1 MSMDK
6 KNNELHLVM
15 FPFLAFGHIS
25 PFVQLSNK
33 LSSYPGIKVSFLAA
47 SANVDRI
54 KTMLNPT
61 TTTQVLPL
69 TLPRVE
75 GLPQGVEN
83 TGDTSP
89 ATVELLKVA
98 LDLMQPQ
105 IKALLID
112 LKPDFVFFDF
122 AQWWLPEMA
131 SELGIKTICFSVFLA
146 IVTAFVTTWFTHDV
160 PSTIQEIKRPPSG
173 FPGNL
178 SAIRVYMGDQLCKV
192 IKLEG
197 CNIILKTF
205 EAQDFMY
212 IFKSFHGTPSVFDR
226 LMKCYNEC
234 NAILIKSCKEMEG
247 SYIDYVSNQLKR
259 PVLLIG
265 PVVPEPHS
273 GELDKKWAN
282 CETFLTDD
290 QIKEL
295 ALGLELTGLPFF
307 LVLNFPATLDSSAEL
322 ERTLPYGFQERVK
335 DIGVVHSGWVQQRHI
350 LAHENVGCYVCHAG
364 FSSVIEGLVNDC
376 QLVMLPLK
384 GDQLM
389 NSKLMAMEWRAGVEV
404 NRRDEDGYFGKE
416 DVFEAVKSVMY
427 EVDKE
432 PAKSV
437 RENHKKW
444 KEFMQ
449 NDEMQ
454 SKYITDFIENLQ
466 SLSHETVH

>member
-1 MSMDK
+1 MSLDK

-33 LSSYPGIKVSFLAA
+33 LSSYPGIKISFLAA

-61 TTTQVLPL
+61 TTTQVIPL

-75 GLPQGVEN
+75 GLAQGVEN

-98 LDLMQPQ
+98 LDLMQPH
-105 IKALLID
+105 IKALLVD

-131 SELGIKTICFSVFLA
+131 SELGIKTICFLVFLT
-146 IVTAFVTTWFTHDV
+146 ISTALVTTWFTHDV
-160 PSTIQEIKRPPSG
+160 PSTIQELKKPPSG
-173 FPGNL
+173 YPGN
-178 SAIRVYMGDQLCKV
+178 
-192 IKLEG
+192 
-197 CNIILKTF
+197 NITLKTF

-212 IFKSFHGTPSVFDR
+212 IFKSFNGTPSVFDR
-226 LMKCYNEC
+226 LMKCYNGC

-282 CETFLTDD
+282 WLSKFRSKSVIYCSFGSETFLTDD

-437 RENHKKW
+437 RENQKKW

-454 SKYITDFIENLQ
+454 SKYITDLIENLQ
-466 SLSHETVH
+466 SLSHKSFH

>member
-1 MSMDK
+1 
-6 KNNELHLVM
+6 
-15 FPFLAFGHIS
+15 
-25 PFVQLSNK
+25 
-33 LSSYPGIKVSFLAA
+33 
-47 SANVDRI
+47 
-54 KTMLNPT
+54 
-61 TTTQVLPL
+61 
-69 TLPRVE
+69 
-75 GLPQGVEN
+75 
-83 TGDTSP
+83 
-89 ATVELLKVA
+89 
-98 LDLMQPQ
+98 
-105 IKALLID
+105 
-112 LKPDFVFFDF
+112 
-122 AQWWLPEMA
+122 
-131 SELGIKTICFSVFLA
+131 
-146 IVTAFVTTWFTHDV
+146 
-160 PSTIQEIKRPPSG
+160 
-173 FPGNL
+173 
-178 SAIRVYMGDQLCKV
+178 
-192 IKLEG
+192 
-197 CNIILKTF
+197 
-205 EAQDFMY
+205 
-212 IFKSFHGTPSVFDR
+212 
-226 LMKCYNEC
+226 MKYYNGC

-259 PVLLIG
+259 PALLIG
-265 PVVPEPHS
+265 PVVPEPLS

-282 CETFLTDD
+282 WLSKFRSKSVIYCSFGSETFLTDD

-307 LVLNFPATLDSSAEL
+307 LVLNFPATLDSATEL
-322 ERTLPYGFQERVK
+322 ERTLPHGFQERVK

-416 DVFEAVKSVMY
+416 DVYEAVKNLMY

-454 SKYITDFIENLQ
+454 SKYITDLIENLQ
-466 SLSHETVH
+466 SLSHKTFH